1 MSKRN
6 RYPLFPGK
14 NLILLTCIFVS
25 LVSANGQSG
34 FHIITS
40 KGQSGFHAITSI
52 PNHIYGLSF
61 YKVRKNV
68 NIGIFGEIKGWLSD
82 AVKSKDGETYK
93 LLSIGV
99 ATSSGRTIT
108 YMGAGPSWRG
118 YYEERA
124 GVKWREAEPWKL
136 NFVGGVFIRKTKSN
150 SPIRILS
157 YQIGFD
163 SQPLGISLGI
173 GIGFDL

>member
-1 MSKRN
+1 MFKRK

-14 NLILLTCIFVS
+14 NLILLTCVFVS
-25 LVSANGQSG
+25 FVSA
-34 FHIITS
+34 
-40 KGQSGFHAITSI
+40 KGQGGFHAVTSI

-61 YKVRKNV
+61 YKVQKHI
-68 NIGIFGEIKGWLSD
+68 NIGVYGEIKGWLSD
-82 AVKSKDGETYK
+82 PVKSKDGETFK
-93 LLSIGV
+93 LFSIGV
-99 ATSSGRTIT
+99 VIPSGRHSVT
-108 YMGAGPSWRG
+108 YIGAGPSWRG

-136 NFVGGVFIRKTKSN
+136 NFVGGVFIRKIKPS

-157 YQIGFD
+157 YQIGFE

-173 GIGFDL
+173 GFDIVGLLFPSVRVSE